1 MQICV
6 PMGAVPIHYF
16 TCSDIFAVD
25 ASFSHISCSDVLVPL
40 FFESISLI
48 FLAFSSIVKKS
59 KSSAVYAFKDL
70 CYFAHKKNRFNFY
83 NGGTKQNCYKTS
95 GKLEGVD
102 GVWGTTVVYGTNP
115 FQYNW
120 TV

>member
-1 MQICV
+1 LQICV

-70 CYFAHKKNRFNFY
+70 CYFAHKKIDSISIMAVQNRTAIKQAANWKGWMES
-83 NGGTKQNCYKTS
+83 GGR
-95 GKLEGVD
+95 L
-102 GVWGTTVVYGTNP
+102 
-115 FQYNW
+115 
-120 TV
+120 